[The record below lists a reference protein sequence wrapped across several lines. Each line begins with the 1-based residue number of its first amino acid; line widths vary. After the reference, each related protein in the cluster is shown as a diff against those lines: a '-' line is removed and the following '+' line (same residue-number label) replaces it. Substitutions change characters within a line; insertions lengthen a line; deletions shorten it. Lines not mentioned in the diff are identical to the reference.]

1 MFDIEKVLCQ
11 NTNLVEIY
19 FPTSIDTDV
28 VDISTTEDIISKL
41 LIKYNSWKTT
51 EFASYHLNELT
62 YIYDISNDNQIVFS
76 KISTISNVIDKSK
89 KLTSP
94 IYVVSYNYSKL
105 PPYLFPCIRDIDD
118 KTTYTLSECRISNRL
133 SVVIKTE
140 ANQKI
145 AYIEYK
151 HSPQVEIK
159 KIESYI
165 NNIIVSI

>member
-19 FPTSIDTDV
+19 FPTSINTDF

-41 LIKYNSWKTT
+41 TNKGNSWKTT
-51 EFASYHLNELT
+51 EFASYHLNDLT
-62 YIYDISNDNQIVFS
+62 YTYDISNDNQIVYS
-76 KISTISNVIDKSK
+76 KNSTMPNVIHKSK
-89 KLTSP
+89 KIKSP
-94 IYVVSYNYSKL
+94 IYIVSYNHSKL
-105 PPYLFPCIRDIDD
+105 PPYLFPCICDIDD
-118 KTTYTLSECRISNRL
+118 KITYTLSECRISNRL
-133 SVVIKTE
+133 SLVIKTE
-140 ANQKI
+140 ENQKI

-165 NNIIVSI
+165 NNIIDSI